1 MKHLKPRQHYI
12 DLYNKLTVQECRW
25 HENYSKEKE
34 YTEDSPYPKE
44 SHQHMMAYLC
54 DFNIYWIKGE
64 RYANKDKTI
73 REWMNRDE
81 AKDDKIENAVPPRGI
96 SCLSCGTR
104 MNEEDRILHTHQD
117 NRDKEEVLLTFICP
131 KCEKLRGFWESGEEW
146 ILRAEKCPKCHRE
159 LDENRTRE
167 ANKVITISTCKSC
180 GYEDKDVFD
189 LDEKYS
195 EPIDPDYEKDRN
207 RFCISDEEGKEYMNA
222 KYQLQSIGKLS
233 EKIDERKKNKDLYDK
248 IAKLKKLT
256 IAQVQ
261 KLLTETIEQHNYS
274 NLQFSKPEFSRHVIV
289 EFTCMEQDA
298 DRDEYKSER
307 TLKKLIQTALE
318 DTTWRLMKTDGI
330 SYRMGYLS
338 GRIKAFEN
346 EEDLKKLVC

>member
-1 MKHLKPRQHYI
+1 MKHLKPKQHYI
-12 DLYNKLTVQECRW
+12 DLYDKLTVQECRW

-34 YTEDSPYPKE
+34 YTEDNPYPKD
-44 SHQHMMAYLC
+44 SHPQMMEFLF
-54 DFNIYWIKGE
+54 DFSIYWIKGE
-64 RYANKDKTI
+64 RYAKKEGTI

-81 AKDDKIENAVPPRGI
+81 AKDDKLENAVPSRGI
-96 SCLSCGTR
+96 NCLSCGTR
-104 MNEEDRILHTHQD
+104 MNEQDRMLHTHQY
-117 NRDKEEVLLTFICP
+117 NRDKEEVLFTFICP

-146 ILRAEKCPKCHRE
+146 VLRTEKCPKCHKE
-159 LDENRTRE
+159 LNENRTRE
-167 ANKVITISTCKSC
+167 GNKVITISTCKSC

-189 LDEKYS
+189 LDKKCS
-195 EPIDPDYEKDRN
+195 EPIDHDYEKDRA
-207 RFCISDEEGKEYMNA
+207 RFCLFDEKGQEYINA
-222 KYQLQSIGKLS
+222 KHQLESLGKLS
-233 EKIDERKKNKDLYDK
+233 AEIDEREKNKDVYDK

-261 KLLTETIEQHNYS
+261 KLLTETIDQHNYS
-274 NLQFSKPEFSRHVIV
+274 DLQFSKPEFSRHVIV
-289 EFTCMEQDA
+289 EFTCMEQYT
-298 DRDEYKSER
+298 DRDQYKSER

-346 EEDLKKLVC
+346 EDDLKKLIK